1 MDETRDERRARRKL
15 RAPGSARALRP
26 GLGGEGRVP
35 LAPEAQARVNA
46 INARLAEVD
55 AERTKL
61 REERR
66 ALRGRDN
73 EEPYQV

>member
-1 MDETRDERRARRKL
+1 M
-15 RAPGSARALRP
+15 
-26 GLGGEGRVP
+26 
-35 LAPEAQARVNA
+35 APEAQARVNA